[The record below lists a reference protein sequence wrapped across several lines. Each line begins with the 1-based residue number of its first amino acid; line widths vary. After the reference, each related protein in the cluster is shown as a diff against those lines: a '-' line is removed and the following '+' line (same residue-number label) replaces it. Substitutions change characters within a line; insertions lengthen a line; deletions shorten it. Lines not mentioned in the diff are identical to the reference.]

1 MAHSLRSGPFPKQ
14 SEDAVYRECWHR
26 LYRIRIILNSQ
37 FSILNSLPSMIYIAL
52 LRGINV
58 GGHKVIKMA
67 DLKAMF
73 ESLGFANVRTF
84 IQSGNVLFETKDNGK
99 QLRPRIQKE
108 LKATFGFDVTVVI
121 RTAAEM
127 KKIIESSPF
136 SADSLAEGETLHVAL
151 LAGTP
156 TPDAV
161 ESLLDTR
168 SDVDDFHL
176 VGNEVYILLRQSSR
190 QSLFSN
196 SFLERKLGVAAT
208 TRNWQT
214 MTKLAKQAGEG

>member
-1 MAHSLRSGPFPKQ
+1 MT
-14 SEDAVYRECWHR
+14 
-26 LYRIRIILNSQ
+26 
-37 FSILNSLPSMIYIAL
+37 YIAL

-58 GGHKVIKMA
+58 GGHKLIKMA

-84 IQSGNVLFETKDNGK
+84 IQSGNVLFETKENGK
-99 QLRPRIQKE
+99 QLRPKIQKE
-108 LKATFGFDVTVVI
+108 IKATFGFDVAVVI

-136 SADSLAEGETLHVAL
+136 PADSLVEGESLYVAL
-151 LAGTP
+151 LGGTP
-156 TPDAV
+156 TPDAI
-161 ESLLDTR
+161 ETLLECR
-168 SDVDDFHL
+168 SDVDDFRL
-176 VGNEVYILLRQSSR
+176 VGGEVYILLRQSSR

-196 SFLERKLGVAAT
+196 SFLERKLGVPAT

-214 MTKLAKQAGEG
+214 MTRLAALAGEKDEG